1 MERFTE
7 PYGSPTLATYP
18 GDPGRSLCQQIA
30 DLAERVKILTDVIFQ
45 LTQKLGDQANQPH
58 RT

>member
-18 GDPGRSLCQQIA
+18 GDPGRSLCQEIA
-30 DLAERVKILTDVIFQ
+30 ELKERITVLTDVIFQ
-45 LTQKLGDQANQPH
+45 LTQKLSGEENS
-58 RT
+58 